1 MSKKKNGVI
10 SDDDKQFQS
19 IAKQLVDQ
27 IKLRDKK
34 IQESEDI

>member
-19 IAKQLVDQ
+19 LAKQLVDQ
-27 IKLRDKK
+27 IKLKYKK
-34 IQESEDI
+34 TKKSKDD